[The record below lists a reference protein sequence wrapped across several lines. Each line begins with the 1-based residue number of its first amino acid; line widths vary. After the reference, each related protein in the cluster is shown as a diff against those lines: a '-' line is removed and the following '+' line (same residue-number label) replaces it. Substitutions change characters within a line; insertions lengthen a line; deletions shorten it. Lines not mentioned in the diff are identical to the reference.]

1 MKMPVPQRFSRR
13 QPGCPPADR
22 AGNTRKTRAGSRATG
37 AWPYNPSGVLLVVER
52 WCRDIAERRLREVR
66 GFFGVLERLAGAMIF
81 GGGEVHSAL
90 ARVLYFPSSNPSTKK
105 DYTIDESL
113 LL

>member
-1 MKMPVPQRFSRR
+1 M
-13 QPGCPPADR
+13 
-22 AGNTRKTRAGSRATG
+22 
-37 AWPYNPSGVLLVVER
+37 
-52 WCRDIAERRLREVR
+52 R